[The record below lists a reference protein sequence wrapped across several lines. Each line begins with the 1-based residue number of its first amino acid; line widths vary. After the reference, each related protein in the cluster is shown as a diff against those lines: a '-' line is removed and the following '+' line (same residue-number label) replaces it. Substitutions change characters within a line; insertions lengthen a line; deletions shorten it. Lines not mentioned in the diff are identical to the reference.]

1 MDVTNKILYA
11 DSQFTK
17 ELPSADESIDS
28 IYITGYASV
37 SVPDRDGDIIPPEV
51 WQSGMENYLKNPII
65 LAYHDHDDPC
75 GRMVEHKVDSKGL
88 WIKARISAA
97 SEIFNLVKDGVL
109 TAFSVGFRVKDAI
122 YDADLN
128 FFVIK
133 QLELLEISVVSVPA
147 NQDTLF
153 SLSKSFKSDEEYK
166 SFKQHFAT
174 QKESAKGLESSAAE
188 KSNIQKEIGM
198 DPKELQAMLEAAAAK
213 AAEAATKKVA
223 EARAAEE
230 EAARA
235 KAAQEAELQK
245 RIQEAVA
252 AVTPSTTGAERLV
265 AELEKRI
272 QEQEQNAT
280 KALEELRG
288 ALSEKAAEIE
298 AMNRSKMSFK
308 EADKDGIS
316 YAEKEKAVLLA
327 KISGK
332 SIEQTGYG
340 RELAT
345 KALGAGAATGAHLFS
360 QTWEHEVSLNM
371 EMEMRRRLVA
381 EPLMRKVAM
390 RTNVMSFPVN
400 PEAGLGTWV
409 TNAQFGTSD
418 SSGAT
423 GTHQLKEVTLNS
435 YKLATREYITFEEDE
450 DSLIAIL
457 PIVRDAMLRR
467 TARSVDRA
475 ILLGAANGTTDPIK
489 GLAKYDDVSAV
500 TKVHNGAGDLGKFLT
515 SDLRLLRKDLGAW
528 GLEPSEVVYIVNTE
542 AYYDLMDD
550 PLFQTMDKVGDRATV
565 LTGMVGMVGGSPVLV
580 SAELPAKGT
589 GAVNSG
595 GNVTNVAAIA
605 FNAGNFLIGNQ
616 RGIRVD
622 TDDIVAEQRRVL
634 VASLRMGMTQIST
647 VNGQGVSA
655 FRWTN
660 V

>member
-1 MDVTNKILYA
+1 MTIKNKILHL

-17 ELPSADESIDS
+17 ELPSADEAIDS
-28 IYITGYASV
+28 IYISGYASV
-37 SVPDRDGDIIPPEV
+37 NVPDRQGDVVPSYV
-51 WQSGMENYLKNPII
+51 WERGIEQYLKNPVI

-75 GRMVEHKVDSKGL
+75 GRMVEHKIDEKGL

-97 SEIFNLVKDGVL
+97 AEIFNLVKDGVL
-109 TAFSVGFRVKDAI
+109 TAFSVGFRVKDAT
-122 YDADLN
+122 YDTTTDL
-128 FFVIK
+128 FVVTE
-133 QLELLEISVVSVPA
+133 LELLEISIVSVPA

-153 SLSKSFKSDEEYK
+153 SLSKSFNDYEDYK
-166 SFKQHFAT
+166 LFKQQFV
-174 QKESAKGLESSAAE
+174 KESDKTKGLESDSAS
-188 KSNIQKEIGM
+188 KSANKKEIGM
-198 DPKELQAMLEAAAAK
+198 DPKELQAMLEKAASDAAQKAVLVAEQARQK
-213 AAEAATKKVA
+213 AAE
-223 EARAAEE
+223 
-230 EAARA
+230 EAAQ
-235 KAAQEAELQK
+235 KAAADAELQK

-252 AVTPSTTGAERLV
+252 AATPSTTGAERLV

-272 QEQEQNAT
+272 VEQEQNAT
-280 KALEELRG
+280 KALEDLRG
-288 ALSEKAAEIE
+288 ALAEKAAEIE

-308 EADKDGIS
+308 DGGKQDEIS
-316 YAEKEKAVLLA
+316 YAEKEKAVLLS

-332 SIEQTGYG
+332 SIEQTNYG
-340 RELAT
+340 KELVI
-345 KALGAGAATGAHLFS
+345 KALGAGAATGAHLPS

-371 EMEMRRRLVA
+371 ETEMRRRLIA
-381 EPLMRKVAM
+381 EPLMRRVAM

-435 YKLATREYITFEEDE
+435 YKLATREYLAFEEEE

-500 TKVHNGAGDLGKFLT
+500 TKSVAGAGDAGKFLT

-528 GLEPSEVVYIVNTE
+528 GLDPSEVIYIVNTE

-550 PLFQTMDKVGDRATV
+550 ALFQTMDKVGDRATV

-580 SAELPAKGT
+580 SAELPARTSG
-589 GAVNSG
+589 VNTG
-595 GNVTNVAAIA
+595 GNVANVGAIA
-605 FNAGNFLIGNQ
+605 FNAGNFLVGNQ

-647 VNGQGVSA
+647 VNGQAVSA
-655 FRWTN
+655 FRWLT
-660 V
+660 